1 MTNLSIQ
8 ELTFTYPNAVEPVFS
23 HATFQLETGWTGV
36 AGANGGGKSTL
47 LKTLCGIYLPEEGR
61 IHPKA
66 SGLYVEQRT
75 DFPPDSLEAFMERR
89 DKEAFRLR
97 ELLGVQ
103 YDWLWRWETLSH
115 GERKRAQL
123 AAALYADPPLLAL
136 DEPTNHLDAPSRQMV
151 EEAME
156 SYDGIGVVV
165 SHDRHL
171 LDRLCRHTLFVE
183 EGRVEWR
190 KCSYA
195 AAKEERDRERA
206 FARKSGERHAKE
218 VKKLKRQV
226 ADQRA
231 RADRSDGRVS
241 KGRVDPK
248 DKDAKA
254 RIDLARLTGKDAV
267 DTKKLGKLEHRLER
281 TEGETREIKRE
292 FETGIRLEAGEHYG
306 LFPLVVEPCQLPLDG
321 ERVLQVPRL
330 VIHKKERIG
339 VTGPNGAGKSTLV
352 RHLLEQ
358 GEFRPEA
365 VLYLPQEIGL
375 EASEKLLNQVKE
387 LDPGKRGWILSLL
400 VRLGS
405 DPAAL
410 LQSSLP
416 SPGEARKLML
426 ALGLLRQP
434 GLIVMDEPTNHLDIV
449 AVEALE
455 TALNDYEGAL
465 LLVSHDQRFLEHTV
479 ERRWVLE
486 PGESGTTVAES

>member
-8 ELTFTYPNAVEPVFS
+8 NLSYAYPNAIEPVFS

-47 LKTLCGIYLPEEGR
+47 LKTLCGIYLPEEGT
-61 IHPKA
+61 IHPKIT
-66 SGLYVEQRT
+66 GLYVEQRT
-75 DFPPDSLEAFMERR
+75 DFLPETLEDFMERR
-89 DKEAFRLR
+89 DKEAFRLQDV
-97 ELLGVQ
+97 LGVRH
-103 YDWLWRWETLSH
+103 DWIWRWETLSH

-123 AAALYADPPLLAL
+123 AAALYANPPLLAL
-136 DEPTNHLDAPSRQMV
+136 DEPTNHLDGPSRAMV
-151 EEAME
+151 EEAMA
-156 SYDGIGVVV
+156 SYEGIGVVV

-183 EGRVEWR
+183 EGSVEWR

-206 FARKSGERHAKE
+206 FARKRGERHDKE
-218 VKKLKRQV
+218 TKKLKRQV
-226 ADQRA
+226 DAQRS
-231 RADRSDGRVS
+231 RADRSAGRVS
-241 KGRVDPK
+241 KSRLDPK
-248 DKDAKA
+248 DSDAKSK
-254 RIDLARLTGKDAV
+254 IDLARLTGKDAV

-281 TEGETREIKRE
+281 MEGDRTGFKRR
-292 FETGIRLEAGEHYG
+292 FETGIKLEAGEHYG
-306 LFPLVVEPCQLPLDG
+306 LFPLVVEPCLLPLDE
-321 ERVLQVPRL
+321 ERSLKVPRL

-352 RHLLEQ
+352 RHILEQ

-387 LDPGKRGWILSLL
+387 LDPGKRGWLLSIL

-416 SPGEARKLML
+416 SSGEARKLTL
-426 ALGLLRQP
+426 ALGLLHQP

-455 TALNDYEGAL
+455 AALNDYEGAL
-465 LLVSHDQRFLEHTV
+465 LLVSHDQRFLENTV
-479 ERRWVLE
+479 ERRWALE
-486 PGESGTTVAES
+486 SSGTETGIRES